1 MTYQIFITRVIY
13 TAKSGKQGMEFNITI
28 FFFLVK
34 IISFRLNFQT

>member
-13 TAKSGKQGMEFNITI
+13 TAKNGKQGSEFDMVI
-28 FFFLVK
+28 FFVK

>member
-13 TAKSGKQGMEFNITI
+13 TAKSGKQGMEFDITI
-28 FFFLVK
+28 FFLVK